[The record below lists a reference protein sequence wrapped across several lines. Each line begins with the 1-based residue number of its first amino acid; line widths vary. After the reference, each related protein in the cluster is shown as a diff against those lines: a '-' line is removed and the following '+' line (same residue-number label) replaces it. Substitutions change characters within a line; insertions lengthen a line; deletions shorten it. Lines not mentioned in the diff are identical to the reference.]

1 MPTLSND
8 SLTSHPPSR
17 TSRPIAPQALIAP
30 ALALALTFTASCKR
44 EPPPPP
50 PPPSAAPAVST
61 ASFKPSPAAKEK
73 PPLSPLLAT
82 LSQSRKTDDTP
93 EQRQN
98 QLIAMLNTISPNY
111 SAKSE
116 AVLVEAV
123 RAGLND
129 DPQWVTVESQFR
141 GHRAKIRVSSDA
153 LKINAVRADLSAV
166 GAQQVADALGT
177 ILPTPTILDLI
188 WKQATIKFAP
198 CNMAPDEKMHSNERM
213 LQHSRC
219 VDERIAGRSGLAAN
233 VGKDWVLTNALDR
246 ESGMAAN
253 YGWFRRGQRP
263 IQTVGTRHDKVYADY
278 SQIVR
283 LVNPTV
289 KVDGRDMDIRAVGR
303 SQELWGLVT
312 DAGPLRV
319 WRVDLRAVDPSQ
331 IASARLEPPP
341 MPEFAPS
348 NAPPVAFT
356 AEGFPLA
363 LEQFPDTAFAMRHVR
378 PLRLTLDAAH
388 LDEADLPEE
397 ALWSAGAALCG
408 YRDLFFEALSGIPLT
423 EADAKDN
430 LGTFQKSFA
439 CGQAVVDE
447 VKHGKS
453 YEIDYTFHGE
463 PTSFAV
469 IRYKLR
475 DPPLPSNF
483 PRLPTAPGGALMAAC
498 RDGDGSTTRA
508 CENGER
514 SRLLLGVKG
523 GLVGA
528 YLRETPELLDRL
540 GSPMAVPAEVKA
552 LRELY
557 DSLETFDSASVARA
571 EYCSLVT
578 DTALAQESQ
587 YPTSST
593 ELMHTLMDSSR
604 LCAVARTGSGRK
616 GQWRMVVIAKDEA
629 NAKAVETAFRKRVT
643 EMSTEFTAAENIPDS
658 ARAARDTM
666 KAMRLRA
673 LRAVPIKVEGDRV
686 VIDLSIEPTE
696 EEAKA
701 LAPYLEERKALARK
715 AAAVVHA
722 LKDGQVPSAELLQ
735 GKKR

>member
-1 MPTLSND
+1 MPTLAND
-8 SLTSHPPSR
+8 SLTSRPPSR
-17 TSRPIAPQALIAP
+17 TPRTLAPQALVV
-30 ALALALTFTASCKR
+30 ALALTFTASCKR

-50 PPPSAAPAVST
+50 PPSSGAPAVSA
-61 ASFKPSPAAKEK
+61 ASIKPSPVVRKEK
-73 PPLSPLLAT
+73 PPLSPFLAT
-82 LSQSRKTDDTP
+82 LTQSRKPDDTP
-93 EQRQN
+93 QQRQN
-98 QLIAMLNTISPNY
+98 QLIELLNTISPNH
-111 SAKSE
+111 STKSE

-123 RAGLND
+123 RAGLHD
-129 DPQWVTVESQFR
+129 EPQWVTIENQFR

-177 ILPTPTILDLI
+177 ILPTPTILDRI

-198 CNMAPDEKMHSNERM
+198 CNMTPDEKMHSNERM

-289 KVDGRDMDIRAVGR
+289 NVDGRDMDIRAVGR

-312 DAGPLRV
+312 DEGPLRV

-331 IASARLEPPP
+331 GAAARPEPTPA
-341 MPEFAPS
+341 PEFPPS
-348 NAPPVAFT
+348 TAAPVAFT
-356 AEGFPLA
+356 AEGYPLA
-363 LEQFPDTAFAMRHVR
+363 VDQFPDTTFAMRHVR

-397 ALWSAGAALCG
+397 AIWSAGAALCG

-423 EADAKDN
+423 EADAKEN
-430 LGTFQKSFA
+430 LATFQKSFE
-439 CGQAVVDE
+439 CGQALVDE

-453 YEIDYTFHGE
+453 SEIDYTFHGE

-483 PRLPTAPGGALMAAC
+483 PRLPTAPGGAIVAAC
-498 RDGDGSTTRA
+498 RDGDGATTRA
-508 CENGER
+508 CANGDR

-528 YLRETPELLDRL
+528 YFRETPELLDRL

-552 LRELY
+552 LRDLY
-557 DSLETFDSASVARA
+557 DSLETFDSVSVARA
-571 EYCSLVT
+571 EHCSLVT

-593 ELMHTLMDSSR
+593 ELMHSLMDSSR
-604 LCAVARTGSGRK
+604 FCAVARTGSGRK
-616 GQWRMVVIAKDEA
+616 GKWRMVVIAKDEA
-629 NAKAVETAFRKRVT
+629 SAKAVESAFRKRVA
-643 EMSTEFTAAENIPDS
+643 EMGTEFTAAENLPNS
-658 ARAARDTM
+658 ARIARDTM

-673 LRAVPIKVEGDRV
+673 VRAVPIQVQGDRV
-686 VIDLSIEPTE
+686 AVDLAIEPTE

-701 LAPYLEERKALARK
+701 LAPYLEERKALAKK

-735 GKKR
+735 AKKR

>member
-1 MPTLSND
+1 
-8 SLTSHPPSR
+8 
-17 TSRPIAPQALIAP
+17 
-30 ALALALTFTASCKR
+30 
-44 EPPPPP
+44 
-50 PPPSAAPAVST
+50 
-61 ASFKPSPAAKEK
+61 
-73 PPLSPLLAT
+73 
-82 LSQSRKTDDTP
+82 
-93 EQRQN
+93 
-98 QLIAMLNTISPNY
+98 MLNSISPNH
-111 SAKSE
+111 SAKAE

-123 RAGLND
+123 RAGLHD
-129 DPQWVTVESQFR
+129 DPKWVTIESQFR

-213 LQHSRC
+213 LEHSRC

-319 WRVDLRAVDPSQ
+319 WRVDLRAPDAAQVAAAGP
-331 IASARLEPPP
+331 EP
-341 MPEFAPS
+341 MPAPEFPPS
-348 NAPPVAFT
+348 NAAPVAFT
-356 AEGFPLA
+356 AQGHPLA
-363 LEQFPDTAFAMRHVR
+363 LEQFPDTTFAMRHVR

-397 ALWSAGAALCG
+397 AIWSAGAALCG
-408 YRDLFFEALSGIPLT
+408 YRDVFFEALSGIPLT
-423 EADAKDN
+423 EADAKEN
-430 LGTFQKSFA
+430 LAIFQKSFE
-439 CGQAVVDE
+439 CGQALVDE
-447 VKHGKS
+447 VKNGKS

-469 IRYKLR
+469 IRFALR
-475 DPPLPSNF
+475 NPPLPSNF

-498 RDGDGSTTRA
+498 RDGDGTTTRA
-508 CENGER
+508 CENGDR
-514 SRLLLGVKG
+514 SRLLLGVNG

-528 YLRETPELLDRL
+528 YFRETPELLERF
-540 GSPMAVPAEVKA
+540 GSPKPAPAEVKA

-557 DSLETFDSASVARA
+557 DSLATFDSASVARA
-571 EYCSLVT
+571 ENCSLVT

-593 ELMHTLMDSSR
+593 EMMHTLMDSSK

-643 EMSTEFTAAENIPDS
+643 EMGTEFTAAENLPNS

-686 VIDLSIEPTE
+686 VIDLAIEPTD

-701 LAPYLEERKALARK
+701 LAPYLEERKALAAK
-715 AAAVVHA
+715 AAAVVRA
-722 LKDGQVPSAELLQ
+722 LKDGKVPPAELLQ
-735 GKKR
+735 AKTR